1 MDKVKFLDDFEPIK
15 PKVEKQVKS
24 IENLPSMPQE
34 NQISNVTRSTA
45 FTNIV
50 DDAKINVV
58 KEAAA
63 TDIKFIEEFKKE
75 LKEATMKSAQLE
87 REKQQ
92 LEIQNV
98 QYHQELLDKEQQLN
112 KLHKTEDK
120 WENKQK
126 RRQFH
131 YDGVKPIMEWV
142 GIKSPMNLFLLYFL
156 TAIITLPYLLGK
168 LVKGTFGNLIC
179 GAEDANRSKAMR
191 GFLWT
196 VLAITITILIG
207 IGIYSLGHYVFQWF

>member
-1 MDKVKFLDDFEPIK
+1 MNENQLLDDFKPIK
-15 PKVEKQVKS
+15 PKVEQQVEQT
-24 IENLPSMPQE
+24 ENLPSTPQGS
-34 NQISNVTRSTA
+34 QISNVTRSTA
-45 FTNIV
+45 FTDIV

-63 TDIKFIEEFKKE
+63 TDVKFIEEFKKE

-142 GIKSPMNLFLLYFL
+142 GIKFPMNLFLLYFL
-156 TAIITLPYLLGK
+156 TAIITFPYLLGK

-196 VLAITITILIG
+196 ILAVTITVLLAMG
-207 IGIYSLGHYVFQWF
+207 VYALGHYVFQWF